1 MKKCFYILAAA
12 IFLFSCGYK
21 KTSGD
26 SAQNNIDT
34 TAATADTAL
43 SYFPVTAFIE
53 GQMLQFDSMQIT
65 PLYISTVHDKVD
77 SQWIKREQLKP
88 ALQTFLTPEITETNL
103 IKYFKENKFNDQTV
117 GAVTLAYDPIG
128 AVPNNIPL
136 SNWVVYVDPKK
147 GNITKVYIVKHLT
160 ENGQNITEQLT
171 WQTGQFAQI
180 TKILSK
186 ADGGLE
192 VLKQDK
198 YIWSFE

>member
-1 MKKCFYILAAA
+1 MKKCFYILVAA
-12 IFLFSCGYK
+12 IFLFSCGSK

-34 TAATADTAL
+34 TATPADTAL

-103 IKYFKENKFNDQTV
+103 VKY
-117 GAVTLAYDPIG
+117 
-128 AVPNNIPL
+128 
-136 SNWVVYVDPKK
+136 
-147 GNITKVYIVKHLT
+147 
-160 ENGQNITEQLT
+160 
-171 WQTGQFAQI
+171 
-180 TKILSK
+180 
-186 ADGGLE
+186 
-192 VLKQDK
+192 
-198 YIWSFE
+198 